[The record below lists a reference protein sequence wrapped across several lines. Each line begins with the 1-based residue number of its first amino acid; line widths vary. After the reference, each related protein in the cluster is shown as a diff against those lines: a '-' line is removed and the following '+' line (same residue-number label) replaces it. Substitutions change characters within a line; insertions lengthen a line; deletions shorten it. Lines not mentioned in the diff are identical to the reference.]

1 MMEYCGGMKN
11 IYKINCIKKAIVLV
25 DEPKIQP
32 NITFFQKELAV
43 KIIMNCRM
51 KAAPKF
57 RLRLIF

>member
-11 IYKINCIKKAIVLV
+11 IYKINWIKKTIVLV
-25 DEPKIQP
+25 NEPKKQP
-32 NITFFQKELAV
+32 NITFFHKELAV

-51 KAAPKF
+51 KAAHKL